1 MDPMRASIALALALT
16 LPAPDIAPLRID
28 PIATGFDFPLGVAVD
43 PTDANTLFVVEQN
56 GRIRVV
62 REGRVLPT
70 PLLDLRD
77 EVSSG
82 GERGLL
88 GLAFS
93 RNVESRRFFVN
104 FTNRGGDTVIAR
116 FRRNADNPLVA
127 DLDSRFDLVWPEG
140 RRTIDQPFSNHNGG
154 HLAFGPDGYL
164 YIGMGDGGSGG
175 DPMNHAQ
182 NPHSLLGKM
191 LRIDVNVDNEE
202 PRGYRVPD
210 DNPFVDGEPI
220 DALGEIWAFGLRN
233 PWQFSFDDVTRGG
246 VGALVIADVGQN
258 AREEINF
265 EPRGA
270 GGRNYG
276 WRLREGR
283 AEYDDRRPA
292 AYTPLTA
299 PIHEYDHNVGQS
311 ITGGFIYRGTA
322 LGDAYKGRY
331 FYADFSEGRIFSIAL
346 HVDDAGEA
354 TADDQREHTEQL
366 GGRDTLG
373 LISAFGV
380 DADGELLLLNYSAGR
395 LLRIRADTP
404 PKREPPETAGPVRRS
419 SH

>member
-1 MDPMRASIALALALT
+1 MRAAIVLALALT
-16 LPAPDIAPLRID
+16 LPAPAMAQFRSETV
-28 PIATGFDFPLGVAVD
+28 ATGFNFPLGVALD
-43 PTDANTLFVVEQN
+43 PTDANTLFVVEQA

-70 PLLDLRD
+70 PFFDLRD
-77 EVSSG
+77 EISSG

-93 RNVESRRFFVN
+93 PNVESRRFFVN
-104 FTNRGGDTVIAR
+104 FTNRNGDTVVAR
-116 FRRNADNPLVA
+116 FRRNPDNPLVA

-182 NPHSLLGKM
+182 DPRSLLGKM
-191 LRIDVNVDNEE
+191 LRIDVDVDDED

-220 DALGEIWAFGLRN
+220 SALGEIWAFGLRN
-233 PWQFSFDDVTRGG
+233 PWQFSFDDPGRGG
-246 VGALVIADVGQN
+246 GGALVIADVGQN

-283 AEYDDRRPA
+283 SEYDDRRPP

-311 ITGGFIYRGTA
+311 ITGGFIYRGSA
-322 LGDAYKGRY
+322 LGEAYTGRY
-331 FYADFSEGRIFSIAL
+331 FYADFSEGRVFSIGL
-346 HVDDAGEA
+346 HLDDAGEA
-354 TADDQREHTEQL
+354 AADDQREHTEQL

-373 LISAFGV
+373 LISAFAV
-380 DADGELLLLNYSAGR
+380 DANGELLLLNYSAGR
-395 LLRIRADTP
+395 LLRITADP
-404 PKREPPETAGPVRRS
+404 PPVREPPVGPVGRPARY
-419 SH
+419 